1 MFCYNDPILRI
12 DEKHGHCVAGS
23 DYIAKEEFEFS
34 NNTAG
39 GKNNGNN
46 SNGSNGNGNSSNGNK
61 GSPPKDSLGL
71 NLAAADAK
79 VMRAALGMGSVFL
92 VYIL

>member
-1 MFCYNDPILRI
+1 MGIALQDQKL
-12 DEKHGHCVAGS
+12 
-23 DYIAKEEFEFS
+23 YISKREEFDFS

-39 GKNNGNN
+39 GNNNKGGSGGNNGKNGN
-46 SNGSNGNGNSSNGNK
+46 SGSNGHNGNPSNVNND
-61 GSPPKDSLGL
+61 PKDSLGL

-79 VMRAALGMGSVFL
+79 VMRAALGMGAVFL